1 MEGKWLIA
9 DRDLNEREGLK
20 WLLKTSSIPVTKIFL
35 ASNYQEFVVLFEQ
48 ENPDIVLIELDM
60 ITKEEWS
67 TFRELMQ
74 IYDPILL
81 LTTAEGTFEK
91 ARLAIDLQALD
102 LMIKPFSATKVKS
115 AYQKA
120 SRKLDKSTAMK
131 WNSSC

>member
-20 WLLKTSSIPVTKIFL
+20 WLLKTSSIPVTNILL
-35 ASNYQEFVVLFEQ
+35 AANYQEFAVWFEEEMPDVVLM
-48 ENPDIVLIELDM
+48 ELDM

-74 IYDPILL
+74 IYNPVLL

-91 ARLAIDLQALD
+91 ARLAIDMQALD
-102 LMIKPFSATKVKS
+102 LM
-115 AYQKA
+115 
-120 SRKLDKSTAMK
+120 
-131 WNSSC
+131 